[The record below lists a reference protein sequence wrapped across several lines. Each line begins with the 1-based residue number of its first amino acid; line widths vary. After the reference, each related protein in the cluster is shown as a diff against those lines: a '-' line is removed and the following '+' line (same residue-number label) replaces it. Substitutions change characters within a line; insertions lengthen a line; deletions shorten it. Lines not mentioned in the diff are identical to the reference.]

1 MLEFFISSASRR
13 KVLIHL
19 LNNQDREYHLRE
31 LSRETGEAAPVIK
44 RELDRLDQIG
54 FILSWASG
62 NRRCIKVNKNFF
74 FLPELKSLVNKSAS
88 VFNGPRVSR
97 TFTLNEI
104 LGKRKTWGERSKK
117 IMGDYEKNVKRQ
129 RPRHPVE
136 ARMLEKLS

>member
-1 MLEFFISSASRR
+1 MLKFLISSASRR

-31 LSRETGEAAPVIK
+31 LSRETGEPAPVIK

-62 NRRCIKVNKNFF
+62 NRRYIKVNKNFLL
-74 FLPELKSLVNKSAS
+74 LPELKSLVDKSTGVS
-88 VFNGPRVSR
+88 NSPRVAQ
-97 TFTLNEI
+97 TFTLEGT
-104 LGKRKTWGERSKK
+104 LRKRKTWEKRSKK
-117 IMGDYEKNVKRQ
+117 IMGEYGRNLKRR

-136 ARMLEKLS
+136 MRMLDKLS